1 MHWEEEVIGPVI
13 FGNNYDPLQE
23 VIINGEGKGRTGKEG
38 TTVDSNCVCKE
49 VAWKCAYPLLLHT
62 HSVRANVLGPAWH
75 SGLKNTAL
83 QASIWTQ
90 KASCACRKLMGFPT
104 GNKKV
109 QCLFFLLAENAWVSP
124 PSLHTFRNR
133 FCDWPRVGILGQD
146 ISWSQDLGFSRH
158 LKSRA
163 L

>member
-90 KASCACRKLMGFPT
+90 RASCACRKLMGFPT
-104 GNKKV
+104 GNKRFRV
-109 QCLFFLLAENAWVSP
+109 FFSFWLRTHGFHPLLSKLSGIDSVTGQEQVY
-124 PSLHTFRNR
+124 LVKTF
-133 FCDWPRVGILGQD
+133 PG
-146 ISWSQDLGFSRH
+146 
-158 LKSRA
+158 LKT
-163 L
+163 

>member
-23 VIINGEGKGRTGKEG
+23 VIINGEGKDGGEG
-38 TTVDSNCVCKE
+38 TAVDSNRVCKE
-49 VAWKCAYPLLLHT
+49 VAWKCFYFTHT
-62 HSVRANVLGPAWH
+62 HLVQANVLGPAWH

-83 QASIWTQ
+83 QASMWTL

-109 QCLFFLLAENAWVSP
+109 VSFL
-124 PSLHTFRNR
+124 PS
-133 FCDWPRVGILGQD
+133 G
-146 ISWSQDLGFSRH
+146 
-158 LKSRA
+158 
-163 L
+163 